1 MLLTAFFM
9 ATLVMFVFEVFIV
22 HSLTKP
28 VRLWIFSHPGIAA
41 VLEFGLSC
49 LMLLFT
55 GVGSIVGLANIAS
68 SIPFDIYLFTAR
80 LWHKERAITCWGKVF
95 WFIRVPTIVVI
106 SREEFDRIMQKRDKL
121 KAARRATQRKFV
133 LRDGTEVNVR

>member
-1 MLLTAFFM
+1 LLLTAFFI

-49 LMLLFT
+49 LILLFT

-68 SIPFDIYLFTAR
+68 SIPFDIYIFTAR
-80 LWHKERAITCWGKVF
+80 LWHKERAIICWRKIF
-95 WFIRVPTIVVI
+95 WFIRRPTIVII
-106 SREEFDRIMQKRDKL
+106 SKEEFNRIMAERAKI
-121 KAARRATQRKFV
+121 KAAKKRSEDTYI
-133 LRDGTEVNVR
+133 LRNGTKVNVR